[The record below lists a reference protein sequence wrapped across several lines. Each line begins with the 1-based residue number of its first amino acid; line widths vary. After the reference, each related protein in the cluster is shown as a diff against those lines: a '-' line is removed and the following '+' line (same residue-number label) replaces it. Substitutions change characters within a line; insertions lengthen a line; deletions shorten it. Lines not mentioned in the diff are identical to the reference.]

1 MADGHSAEGV
11 RVTEIALKPLHQ
23 ILALFHVALNNFF
36 VVRAALTHCKD
47 VRVLA

>member
-11 RVTEIALKPLHQ
+11 RVTEVALKPLHQ
-23 ILALFHVALNNFF
+23 LLALFHVVLNNFC
-36 VVRAALTHCKD
+36 VVCATLTHCQD